1 MSLEAGDKL
10 GDRYEVVRAI
20 TSGGMGSIYEA
31 RDLKNNGQR
40 VAVKQLLEHLM
51 EGEQAAMFRTKFEA
65 EIAFLRRLQ
74 HPGIPRAYDSF
85 VVSGVYYMVM
95 EFIVGR
101 NLEQELEERMQLT
114 GQPFGVDQIIRDC
127 RQALDILIYLHS
139 QTPPLLHRDIKP
151 ANLIRE
157 HPSGRIRLVDFGMA
171 RLLNE
176 PNATQTQLGTL
187 GYSPLEQLQGKAEQ
201 RSDVYALGA
210 SLHHLVT
217 GVVPTVLNI
226 PPVHS
231 LKPDLDPAIA
241 AIIDRACSSELNI
254 RFASAKEMLRAL
266 DELRPHL
273 PMIVDAP
280 LKIQPLPRLDEPPPP
295 APPPPAVTAPMEPEN
310 DFGREEPPAQS
321 NPESLKVET
330 ETVAV
335 PAMKRPSTPFS
346 LGQQVAA
353 IALLAALA
361 FLFGMGVGHKD
372 EGASGT
378 PKASD
383 SPSPVE
389 TSSPTPIALETP
401 VNTPS
406 PIAVAPVPK
415 PTPRATPKPAPPK
428 PPPPK
433 PKPPPPEEA
442 PETFSLNTQPSY
454 PTGHQGGSARETL
467 GLMDKPTHLE
477 INLDSDW
484 NPVGRVQ
491 SRDYFTRSFRKTASD
506 YELDLDVKGYSM
518 EQTAARYRNSFDTEH
533 RGWTP
538 IQLAG
543 ADIAYSE
550 GHGRSQRVQA
560 LVLRTGHYYW
570 FSLRGNGAGLAAKFP
585 EELQQSWDS
594 VSVIDR

>member
-1 MSLEAGDKL
+1 
-10 GDRYEVVRAI
+10 
-20 TSGGMGSIYEA
+20 
-31 RDLKNNGQR
+31 
-40 VAVKQLLEHLM
+40 
-51 EGEQAAMFRTKFEA
+51 
-65 EIAFLRRLQ
+65 
-74 HPGIPRAYDSF
+74 
-85 VVSGVYYMVM
+85 
-95 EFIVGR
+95 
-101 NLEQELEERMQLT
+101 
-114 GQPFGVDQIIRDC
+114 
-127 RQALDILIYLHS
+127 
-139 QTPPLLHRDIKP
+139 
-151 ANLIRE
+151 
-157 HPSGRIRLVDFGMA
+157 
-171 RLLNE
+171 
-176 PNATQTQLGTL
+176 
-187 GYSPLEQLQGKAEQ
+187 
-201 RSDVYALGA
+201 
-210 SLHHLVT
+210 
-217 GVVPTVLNI
+217 
-226 PPVHS
+226 
-231 LKPDLDPAIA
+231 
-241 AIIDRACSSELNI
+241 
-254 RFASAKEMLRAL
+254 
-266 DELRPHL
+266 
-273 PMIVDAP
+273 
-280 LKIQPLPRLDEPPPP
+280 
-295 APPPPAVTAPMEPEN
+295 MEPEN

>member
-1 MSLEAGDKL
+1 MSLEAGEKL
-10 GDRYEVVRAI
+10 GERYEVVRAI

-31 RDLKNNGQR
+31 RDLRNHGQR

-51 EGEQAAMFRTKFEA
+51 EGEQAAMFRSKFEA
-65 EIAFLRRLQ
+65 EVAFLRRLQ

-85 VVSGVYYMVM
+85 VVDGIYYMVM

-127 RQALDILIYLHS
+127 RQVLDILIYLHS

-231 LKPDLDPAIA
+231 LKPDLDPALA

-254 RFASAKEMLRAL
+254 RFPSAKEMLRAL

-295 APPPPAVTAPMEPEN
+295 APPAVTRPMEPVQ
-310 DFGREEPPAQS
+310 DFGGEEPVAP
-321 NPESLKVET
+321 PTRVETEKTET

-335 PAMKRPSTPFS
+335 PAAKRPTTQFS
-346 LGQQVAA
+346 LGQQMAA

-372 EGASGT
+372 DSPGASPKPSQSSSPVSLQTEAPAAVET
-378 PKASD
+378 PAST
-383 SPSPVE
+383 PSPV
-389 TSSPTPIALETP
+389 
-401 VNTPS
+401 
-406 PIAVAPVPK
+406 AVAPVPR
-415 PTPRATPKPAPPK
+415 PTPRATPKPATPK
-428 PPPPK
+428 PPPPPR
-433 PKPPPPEEA
+433 PKPPPPEEP
-442 PETFSLNTQPSY
+442 PENFSLSTQPSY
-454 PTGHQGGSARETL
+454 PTAQQGGSARETL

-477 INLDSDW
+477 INLDPDW
-484 NPVGRVQ
+484 NPIGRVQ
-491 SRDYFTRSFRKTASD
+491 GRDYFTRSFRKNAGD
-506 YELDLDVKGYSM
+506 YELELDIKGYTM
-518 EQTAARYRNSFDTEH
+518 EQSATRYRNSFETEH
-533 RGWTP
+533 QGWTP

-570 FSLRGNGAGLAAKFP
+570 FSLRGKGPGLAEKFP
-585 EELQQSWDS
+585 DELQKSWDS

>member
-31 RDLKNNGQR
+31 RDLQNGGQR
-40 VAVKQLLEHLM
+40 VAVKQLLEHLL

-65 EIAFLRRLQ
+65 EVAFLRRLQ

-85 VVSGVYYMVM
+85 VVGGVYYMVM

-127 RQALDILIYLHS
+127 RQVLDILIYLHS

-171 RLLNE
+171 RLLSE

-231 LKPDLDPAIA
+231 LKPDLDPATA

-254 RFASAKEMLRAL
+254 RFGSAREMLRAL

-273 PMIVDAP
+273 PMIMDSP
-280 LKIQPLPRLDEPPPP
+280 LKLQPLPRLDEPPPP
-295 APPPPAVTAPMEPEN
+295 PPAAAPMEPVQ
-310 DFGREEPPAQS
+310 DFGEDALPPALEL
-321 NPESLKVET
+321 PPPLLKTET
-330 ETVAV
+330 ETVTV
-335 PAMKRPSTPFS
+335 PAVKRPTAQFS
-346 LGQQVAA
+346 LGQQLAA

-361 FLFGMGVGHKD
+361 FLFGMGVGNKND
-372 EGASGT
+372 QA
-378 PKASD
+378 A
-383 SPSPVE
+383 
-389 TSSPTPIALETP
+389 SPTPQPSLVPKAETP
-401 VNTPS
+401 TAVPISVAPTPT
-406 PIAVAPVPK
+406 PTPTPVAVAPP
-415 PTPRATPKPAPPK
+415 PTPRATPKPVAPK
-428 PPPPK
+428 PPPPPR
-433 PKPPPPEEA
+433 PKPPPEEA
-442 PETFSLNTQPSY
+442 PESFSLGNTPSY
-454 PTGHQGGSARETL
+454 PTAARSGSARETL
-467 GLMDKPTHLE
+467 GLLDKSSHLE
-477 INLDSDW
+477 INLDADW

-491 SRDYFTRSFRKTASD
+491 SRDYFTRSFRKNTNS
-506 YELDLDVKGYSM
+506 YEMELDVKGYTM
-518 EQTAARYRNSFDTEH
+518 EASSTTYMRSFEAEH

-543 ADIAYSE
+543 ADLAYSQAR
-550 GHGRSQRVQA
+550 GRSQKAQA
-560 LVLRTGHYYW
+560 LILRQGHYYW
-570 FSLRGNGAGLAAKFP
+570 FSLRGNGAGVAGSFP
-585 EELQQSWDS
+585 EELKTSWES